1 MGKTKEY
8 TTKRF
13 VLSLV
18 AIVLLF
24 VFVMGVMLAAFGVLF
39 AVMVGGAVFL
49 ITKSG
54 NNGTLQLDFED
65 CSGGLL
71 VTGTTVFETK
81 KIIIPNE
88 VDGVPVIGIKEG
100 AFEGN
105 EKLTE
110 IVLPSSL
117 RSVEAN
123 AFDGCVNLKEVIFP
137 DTIEYIGD
145 EAFFGCSSLERVVF
159 GENLRFIG
167 NNAFSDCDS
176 LCEINTICAEE
187 IGMQAFYACGKL
199 ESIVLAESVD
209 KIGMAAFYGCVA
221 VKSLEIKG
229 GEFVIGGQYVV
240 TRNELSMTS
249 HMITILTDTYSQFDW
264 LRR

>member
-8 TTKRF
+8 STKRF
-13 VLSLV
+13 ILSLV
-18 AIVLLF
+18 AIGLLF
-24 VFVMGVMLAAFGVLF
+24 FIVMGAALTAFGILT
-39 AVMVGGAVFL
+39 AVIIGGTVFL
-49 ITKSG
+49 IVKNG
-54 NNGTLQLDFED
+54 NDGKLQLEYED
-65 CSGGLL
+65 CPGGLL

-81 KIIIPNE
+81 KIIIPDE
-88 VDGVPVIGIKEG
+88 VDGVPVIGIQEG

-105 EKLTE
+105 EKLRE

-123 AFDGCVNLKEVIFP
+123 AFNGCINLEEVIFP

-145 EAFFGCSSLERVVF
+145 GAFFGCSSLERVVF

-167 NNAFSDCDS
+167 HNAFSDCGALS
-176 LCEINTICAEE
+176 EISTIYAEE
-187 IGMQAFYACGKL
+187 IGMQAFYACDKL

-209 KIGMAAFYGCVA
+209 KIGMAAFYGCTSVT
-221 VKSLEIKG
+221 SLKIEG

-240 TRNELSMTS
+240 TRDELSMMS
-249 HMITILTDTYSQFDW
+249 HMITILTDTYSQYDW